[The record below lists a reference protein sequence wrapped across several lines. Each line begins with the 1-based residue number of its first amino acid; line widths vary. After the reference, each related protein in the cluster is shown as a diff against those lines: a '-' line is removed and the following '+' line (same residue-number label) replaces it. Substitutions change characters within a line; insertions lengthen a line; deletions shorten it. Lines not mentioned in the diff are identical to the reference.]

1 MAAGQ
6 PRSHLVDE
14 RAVPVLA
21 AVHLAAFQE
30 FAGPPPPIE
39 LLGRQ
44 EVVVEPVPLTGPR
57 RTCRGGDAGHEV
69 GEIRQK
75 TAKKRR
81 LANAGRAGDDDELAG
96 SDIHPDVLPQVPP
109 A

>member
-1 MAAGQ
+1 
-6 PRSHLVDE
+6 
-14 RAVPVLA
+14 
-21 AVHLAAFQE
+21 
-30 FAGPPPPIE
+30 
-39 LLGRQ
+39 
-44 EVVVEPVPLTGPR
+44 
-57 RTCRGGDAGHEV
+57 V